1 MIVPGTTCNDKR
13 EGGAVVRT
21 TTNQTSKLTH
31 QLPNTMRKRL
41 PSPKYQT
48 YLTPHQFE
56 ALAPQKTSKWPG
68 LGGGRA
74 RERQGKGGK
83 GQAHAPRRLCQA
95 QGGTQGAPWPA
106 EEEQGAPCW
115 PRGPAAARARRCLFE
130 PNGCRTN
137 VRAPVYSADR

>member
-1 MIVPGTTCNDKR
+1 M
-13 EGGAVVRT
+13 VRT
-21 TTNQTSKLTH
+21 IANQSVKLTSPS
-31 QLPNTMRKRL
+31 PNTISKRL
-41 PSPKYQT
+41 PRPKYQT
-48 YLTPHQFE
+48 YLNTHQLQTKVPE
-56 ALAPQKTSKWPG
+56 KTRKWPG

-115 PRGPAAARARRCLFE
+115 PRGPAAARARRCTFDCKRLSDERSSSSVFRRSI
-130 PNGCRTN
+130 NFKS
-137 VRAPVYSADR
+137 VQYSIAVYSI